1 MSNETEMKDN
11 VREDVYDKEL
21 FDRLLDQND
30 IDEFRKEFLELH
42 NYEQSE
48 YFEDTD
54 DENRQKIFEFLS
66 PKEVANFFDQ
76 LDFDDDDYE
85 SLFDNMDATYASHVL
100 EEMSYDNAVDI
111 LNELSKPKVA
121 SLLTLMNKDKANEI
135 KALLH
140 YEEDTAGGIMTTEF
154 ISLKSTTP
162 VNSRKRTS
170 A

>member
-54 DENRQKIFEFLS
+54 DENRQKYLSFITQRSSKFL
-66 PKEVANFFDQ
+66 
-76 LDFDDDDYE
+76 
-85 SLFDNMDATYASHVL
+85 
-100 EEMSYDNAVDI
+100 
-111 LNELSKPKVA
+111 
-121 SLLTLMNKDKANEI
+121 
-135 KALLH
+135 
-140 YEEDTAGGIMTTEF
+140 
-154 ISLKSTTP
+154 
-162 VNSRKRTS
+162 
-170 A
+170 